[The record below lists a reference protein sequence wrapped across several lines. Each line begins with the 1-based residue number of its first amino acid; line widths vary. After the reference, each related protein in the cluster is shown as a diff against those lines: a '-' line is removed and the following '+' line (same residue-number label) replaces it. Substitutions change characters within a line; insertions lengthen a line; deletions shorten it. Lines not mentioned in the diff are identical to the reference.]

1 MQTDR
6 MIAAAAIFKLGKGK
20 KKVRTS
26 IFFFVFVLFIR
37 RKERDR
43 KRVYAR
49 VSRDC
54 TATSSPG

>member
-1 MQTDR
+1 